1 LHAQLYQGLK
11 QDSRDARNKGVHAF
25 TSGRVAPFGPITRGS
40 SAPRDEAG
48 LIREAKAGSADAV
61 EALVRRHWDGA
72 HRTAFL
78 IVHDAGAAED
88 IAQESVLAAVR
99 GIDRFDRRRPFRPWL
114 HRIVV
119 NRSLD
124 WLRKRSRE
132 VRVAEPP
139 AAPAPEPGL
148 PGEALAALAALEP
161 ELRALVVMRHL
172 HGYRSS
178 ELASMLGLP
187 AATVR
192 TRLARAL
199 ARLEA
204 LLAEEAT

>member
-1 LHAQLYQGLK
+1 VPRNGGVYALIT
-11 QDSRDARNKGVHAF
+11 SR
-25 TSGRVAPFGPITRGS
+25 RGALGIPTHG
-40 SAPRDEAG
+40 SAAAGDEAS
-48 LIREAKAGSADAV
+48 LIRAAKGGSADAV

-72 HRTAFL
+72 HRAAYL

-88 IAQESVLAAVR
+88 IAQEAILAAVR
-99 GIDRFDRRRPFRPWL
+99 NIDDFDRRRPFRPWL

-124 WLRKRSRE
+124 WLRRHRHE
-132 VRVAEPP
+132 VDLNELP
-139 AAPAPEPGL
+139 AIPAPEPGL
-148 PGEALAALAALEP
+148 PGEAMTALARLDP
-161 ELRALVVMRHL
+161 EVRALIVMRHL

-199 ARLEA
+199 DRLEA
-204 LLAEEAT
+204 LLEKETP